1 MQYIDS
7 HLSSLFNIFYKYT
20 MQIILQSTYIH
31 FSAFAFFLGCPS
43 GYYGS
48 NCSNSCRYPSYGV
61 ECQEECHCLKKA
73 CDHVIGCLDYAFDGK
88 ERERENEKE
97 GYLLLK
103 ILLLLKIPKLNVRF
117 WKNRFYRLILMSNH
131 ALSICIFIFIKQ
143 GL

>member
-1 MQYIDS
+1 MIFIFLHYSIFFTNTRCKS
-7 HLSSLFNIFYKYT
+7 FCNRLTSISVHLL
-20 MQIILQSTYIH
+20 
-31 FSAFAFFLGCPS
+31 FLGCPS

-88 ERERENEKE
+88 ERERENGKE

>member
-1 MQYIDS
+1 MILIFLHYSIFFTNTRCKSFCDRLTS
-7 HLSSLFNIFYKYT
+7 ISVHLL
-20 MQIILQSTYIH
+20 
-31 FSAFAFFLGCPS
+31 FFLGCPS